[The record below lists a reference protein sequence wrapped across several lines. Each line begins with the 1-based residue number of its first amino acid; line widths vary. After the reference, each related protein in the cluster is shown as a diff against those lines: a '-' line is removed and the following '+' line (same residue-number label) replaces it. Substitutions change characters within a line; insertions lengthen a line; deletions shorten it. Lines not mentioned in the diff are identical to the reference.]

1 VYRLAYEE
9 LLSWKNN
16 ESRKPLIVEGPRQCG
31 KTFLLEEFGKK
42 NYKNVVYLNFEG
54 NDELVKIFEP
64 NLNTSRII
72 TQLAILSEKKI
83 DPGDTLIIFD
93 EIQFCSKALTSL
105 KYFCEEAPE
114 YHVACAGSLLGV
126 LMSKPYSFPVG
137 KVDRITMG
145 PMNFKEYL
153 LASGEAE
160 LVKAIDERCP
170 MDEFLHPFAS
180 KLEFHLRIYLTIGGM
195 PAAVSSWTKK
205 KDINE
210 VNRIIDNIMVDYE
223 NDFAKHA
230 TESVQKLT
238 LIWDSVPEQL
248 AKENNK
254 FMFGHVRGG
263 ARARDL
269 EDALEWLINAGL
281 VFKVKRANP
290 SRQPL
295 QLFADNTSFKLYLA
309 DVGILRRMSGLRSF
323 FEFETNEEFG
333 QFKGAIM
340 ENYVLTELISMNK
353 ESPFYWRSKANA
365 EVDFIIQCGM
375 EVVPIEVKSGHK
387 TLARSMAEYI
397 KEFKPRI
404 AVIASLEMKDE
415 GVVKKVPLYGL
426 WRLPSVIEGAERK
439 QTNE

>member
-1 VYRLAYEE
+1 MYRLAYEE
-9 LLSWKNN
+9 FLCWKNK
-16 ESRKPLIVEGPRQCG
+16 EDRKPLIVEGPRQCG
-31 KTFLLEEFGKK
+31 KTFLLEEFGRK

-54 NDELVKIFEP
+54 NDELAKIFEP
-64 NLNTSRII
+64 NLNPARIV
-72 TQLAILSEKKI
+72 TQLALLSQQKI

-145 PMNFKEYL
+145 PMNFKEFL
-153 LASGEAE
+153 LASGEE
-160 LVKAIDERCP
+160 GLVKAIDVRYP
-170 MDEFLHPFAS
+170 MDEFFRPFQDR
-180 KLEFHLRIYLTIGGM
+180 LEFFLRVYLTVGGM
-195 PAAVSSWTKK
+195 PAAVESWTKK
-205 KDINE
+205 KDITE
-210 VNRIIDNIMVDYE
+210 VNKIIDNILLDYE
-223 NDFAKHA
+223 KDFAKHA

-238 LIWDSVPEQL
+238 LIWNSVPEQL

-281 VFKVKRANP
+281 LYKVRRANP

-295 QLFADNTSFKLYLA
+295 RMFADNSSFKLYLV
-309 DVGILRRMSGLRSF
+309 DVGILRRMAGVSSF
-323 FEFETNEEFG
+323 FEYETHEEFA

-353 ESPFYWRSKANA
+353 ELPFYWRSKAHA
-365 EVDFIIQCGM
+365 EVDFIVQSGM

-387 TLARSMAEYI
+387 TLARSLAEYI
-397 KEFKPRI
+397 KQFNPRI
-404 AVIASLEMKDE
+404 AVLASLEMKDD
-415 GVVKKVPLYGL
+415 GAIKKVPLYML
-426 WRLPSVIEGAERK
+426 WRLLSVIEEPSK
-439 QTNE
+439 E